1 MMMAF
6 HGRRFAIPLLAL
18 FTALSIA
25 GCGDEDVRPEP
36 VELKPIT
43 PVVSLSRAWSVGI
56 GDGYDDEAV
65 SLAPLVLDE
74 QLVAVSRDG
83 ELQAIERLSGKT
95 LWERSIDEDISG
107 GVGGDARRVFVT
119 TADGN
124 LIASSAEDGSELWT
138 ISTGSEVLSAPLVA
152 RGLVFVQTIDGL
164 VSAYDVGSGQKRWD
178 YREQEPALT
187 VRGTSPLNYD
197 ERAELLLAAFA
208 NGSVVALDPRSGIP
222 AWSQIVAEPRGKTE
236 LDRLID
242 IDGGTEVAD
251 GSVFAVAYQ
260 GNIAELSAI
269 RGRVD
274 WLEKASSFARPS
286 RGDRLLLLTAENGD
300 VIAWDA
306 STKTERWRS
315 SEYAYRELSTPVIFR
330 DHVFF
335 GDLEG
340 YVHVLELKE
349 GKTVARFRPADEAII
364 AAPVAGADAIYFYGS
379 DGELSAWTF
388 DE

>member
-1 MMMAF
+1 MAWP
-6 HGRRFAIPLLAL
+6 GRQSGVLLVILLAGL
-18 FTALSIA
+18 IVS

-36 VELKPIT
+36 VELKPVT
-43 PVVSLSRAWSVGI
+43 PQVSLSQVWSVGI

-65 SLAPLVLDE
+65 SLAPLVLDD
-74 QLVAVSRDG
+74 QITAVSRDG
-83 ELQAIERLSGKT
+83 ELQAIERSSGEI
-95 LWERSIDEDISG
+95 LWERSIDEAISG
-107 GVGGDARRVFVT
+107 GVGGDSSRVFVT

-124 LIASSAEDGSELWT
+124 LIAVSATDGTELWQ

-164 VSAYDVGSGQKRWD
+164 VSAYDVANGQKRWD

-197 ERAELLLAAFA
+197 DRVELLLAAFA

-251 GSVFAVAYQ
+251 GNVYAVAYQ
-260 GNIAELSAI
+260 GNVAQLSAI

-274 WLEKASSFARPS
+274 WLEKASSFARPTL
-286 RGDRLLLLTAENGD
+286 GDRLLVLTAENGD
-300 VIAWDA
+300 VVAWDA
-306 STKTERWRS
+306 SSKTERWRT
-315 SEYAYRELSTPVIFR
+315 SEYAYRELSTPVMFR

-340 YVHVLELKE
+340 YVHVLELAE
-349 GKTVARFRPADEAII
+349 GRTVARFRPADDAII
-364 AAPVAGADAIYFYGS
+364 AAPIASADAIYFYGS

>member
-1 MMMAF
+1 MNVLLY
-6 HGRRFAIPLLAL
+6 GRLLTLLAL
-18 FTALSIA
+18 LTCLTLT
-25 GCGDEDVRPEP
+25 GCGDDDVRPEP
-36 VELKPIT
+36 VELEPIT
-43 PVVSLSRAWSVGI
+43 PSVTLTRAWTTSI

-65 SLAPLVLDE
+65 SLMPLVLSDRII
-74 QLVAVSRDG
+74 AVSRDG
-83 ELQAIERLSGKT
+83 ELRAMERNSGQA
-95 LWERSIDEDISG
+95 LWERSLDDIVSG
-107 GVGGDARRVFVT
+107 GVGGDSQQVYVT

-124 LIASSAEDGSELWT
+124 LIALSAETGDQLWQ
-138 ISTGSEVLSAPLVA
+138 ISTSSEVLAAPLVA
-152 RGLVFVQTIDGL
+152 RGLVIVQTIDGL
-164 VSAYDVGSGQKRWD
+164 VSAYDVGAGQKRWD

-187 VRGTSPLNYD
+187 VRGTSPLNFD
-197 ERAELLLAAFA
+197 ERSDLVLAAFA

-260 GNIAELSAI
+260 GNIAQLSAI

-274 WLEKASSFARPS
+274 WLEKASSFARPTLD
-286 RGDRLLLLTAENGD
+286 GRLLLLTTERGD
-300 VIAWDA
+300 IVAWDE

-315 SEYAYRELSTPVIFR
+315 SEYAYRELSTPIIFA
-330 DHVFF
+330 DHALV

-340 YVHVLELKE
+340 YVHVLELTE

-364 AAPVAGADAIYFYGS
+364 AAPIASADVIYFYGS